1 MSTHNVPY
9 VKQYEDRT
17 LTVEKPNLN
26 GKKGDP
32 STIIVE
38 VTKKVLSNP
47 IDKRY
52 DSGIGLR
59 GNHKQRPFRNRKGTR
74 LVVTNIGRGRFTKI
88 KTILQH
94 FPDRTVQHRFMFDNK
109 KNKYFQTK

>member
-1 MSTHNVPY
+1 MSETHNVPY

-17 LTVEKPNLN
+17 LLVEKPDPN
-26 GKKGDP
+26 GKKDE
-32 STIIVE
+32 TIMVE

-59 GNHKQRPFRNRKGTR
+59 GKWKLSPFHNRKGTR
-74 LVVTNIGRGRFTKI
+74 LVVTNIGQGRFTKI
-88 KTILQH
+88 KTVLQR